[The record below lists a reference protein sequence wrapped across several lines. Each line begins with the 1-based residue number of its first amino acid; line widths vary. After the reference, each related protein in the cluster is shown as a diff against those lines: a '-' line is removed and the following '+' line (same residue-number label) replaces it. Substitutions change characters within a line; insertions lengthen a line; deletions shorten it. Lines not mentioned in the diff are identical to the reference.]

1 MYSSDLLAKQ
11 IRLEAKAQNISQ
23 KELLTKSGL
32 GINTISKLSQGNDIL
47 VKNLIK
53 IADTLNCSVDYLIG
67 RKIDKETSN
76 FNLSQEE
83 VILIKQFRK
92 ISYDDKN
99 EILTLLK
106 LKIDRVNERGKKSLN
121 SLNDSIA

>member
-1 MYSSDLLAKQ
+1 MYSSDLLAEQ

-67 RKIDKETSN
+67 RKIDKQTSN